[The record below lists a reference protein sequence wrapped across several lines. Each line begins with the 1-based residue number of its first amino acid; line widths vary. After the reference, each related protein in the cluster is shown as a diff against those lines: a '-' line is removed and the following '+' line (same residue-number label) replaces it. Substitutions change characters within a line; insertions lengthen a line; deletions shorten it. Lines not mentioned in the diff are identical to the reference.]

1 MRHVS
6 LQNNESFL
14 GLQMQLVEVA
24 IMFEILLAF
33 TVEAY
38 IELREDEQLKLTQR
52 NLKCGE
58 CITQKHQPILKGW
71 SCIFAAQESE
81 KEEVGVFAAPNISSW
96 ATDKR

>member
-58 CITQKHQPILKGW
+58 CITQKHQPILKG
-71 SCIFAAQESE
+71 
-81 KEEVGVFAAPNISSW
+81 
-96 ATDKR
+96 